1 MTQDAIVISYDP
13 FAAESRVNIFKNGI
27 QKNIQVHSN
36 IDDLVSEIIATAY
49 GEGIF
54 NVKAHA
60 PFAFT
65 SEIAKRVHEQE
76 KNKFSAQK
84 IKVEGL

>member
-1 MTQDAIVISYDP
+1 MTQDVIIISYDP

-27 QKNIQVHSN
+27 QKNIKVHSN
-36 IDDLVSEIIATAY
+36 INDLVGEIIATAY

-54 NVKAHA
+54 SVKTHA

-65 SEIAKRVHEQE
+65 SEIARRVHEQE
-76 KNKFSAQK
+76 KNKFSVQK